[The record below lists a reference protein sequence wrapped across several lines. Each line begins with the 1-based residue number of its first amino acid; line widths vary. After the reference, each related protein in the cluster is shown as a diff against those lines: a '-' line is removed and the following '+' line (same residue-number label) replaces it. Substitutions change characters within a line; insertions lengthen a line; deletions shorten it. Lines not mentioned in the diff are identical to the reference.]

1 MKDNKAT
8 YTADQIRD
16 AEKVAAVLS
25 GSPGKQH
32 DILVMLG
39 NAFIEGLTA
48 GAQLQRIGDK
58 STRS

>member
-48 GAQLQRIGDK
+48 GAQLQQMEAK
-58 STRS
+58 PAKN